1 MRTLTELVLYAVA
14 GLLGASALSSCVSAG
29 DLRAL
34 AQEVS
39 ASDADIAELFTQ
51 TADLID
57 EKTAATMT
65 GLGQAAE
72 GGILGLLGA
81 AAGAYGMAKRRKKST
96 LSA

>member
-1 MRTLTELVLYAVA
+1 MRTLAELILYAVA
-14 GLLGASALSSCVSAG
+14 GLVGASALSSCVSAG
-29 DLRAL
+29 DLREL

-39 ASDADIAELFTQ
+39 ASDADIAQLFTQ

-57 EKTAATMT
+57 EKTAATMS

-81 AAGAYGMAKRRKKST
+81 AAGAYGMARRKRST
-96 LSA
+96 PSV